1 MSPTV
6 YIELILFVTWLLLAG
21 GFSSVV
27 SKLNHIA
34 DSLDSLRSDLKPLA
48 EEARERERQ
57 AQKSQRLR
65 EHDLMV

>member
-6 YIELILFVTWLLLAG
+6 YLILFGMLVLAG
-21 GFSSVV
+21 FSTVV
-27 SKLNHIA
+27 SRLNHIA

-48 EEARERERQ
+48 EEARERQHE
-57 AQKSQRLR
+57 AQRVQRLR